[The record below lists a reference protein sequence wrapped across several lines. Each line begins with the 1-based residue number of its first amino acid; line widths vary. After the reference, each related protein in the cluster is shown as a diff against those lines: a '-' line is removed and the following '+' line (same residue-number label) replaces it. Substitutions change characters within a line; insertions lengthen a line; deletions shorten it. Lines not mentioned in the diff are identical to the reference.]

1 MYNRSEV
8 DYESC
13 SYYGRIPRNRECHC
27 KKFSENGYRVFNLSR
42 TPAEGIESIKTD
54 VSDRENVFDSIGE
67 VVKRA
72 GRIDVLVNNAGFGI
86 SGAVEDTD
94 ESAVRK
100 IFDVNYFGTLF
111 ATQAVIP
118 VMRENGGGTI
128 INMSSAGAPLSLP
141 FQSFYSCTKSAVS
154 SLSEAL
160 RIELKPFNIKVSTIL
175 PGDVKTEFT
184 ARREK
189 NKSNSVY
196 YGERIDKSVEKME
209 RDEQNGMSPSVIA
222 KIALKIA
229 KSKNPPVY
237 VVGGASYKLLVGLSK
252 ILPKRLVVWA
262 IGKLYG

>member
-54 VSDRENVFDSIGE
+54 VSDRENVFASIGE

-100 IFDVNYFGTLF
+100 ILTSI
-111 ATQAVIP
+111 T
-118 VMRENGGGTI
+118 
-128 INMSSAGAPLSLP
+128 SARCSLRRRLSPL
-141 FQSFYSCTKSAVS
+141 CA
-154 SLSEAL
+154 
-160 RIELKPFNIKVSTIL
+160 
-175 PGDVKTEFT
+175 KTAA
-184 ARREK
+184 AR
-189 NKSNSVY
+189 
-196 YGERIDKSVEKME
+196 
-209 RDEQNGMSPSVIA
+209 
-222 KIALKIA
+222 
-229 KSKNPPVY
+229 
-237 VVGGASYKLLVGLSK
+237 
-252 ILPKRLVVWA
+252 
-262 IGKLYG
+262 

>member
-1 MYNRSEV
+1 MKVAVITGASQGIGNA
-8 DYESC
+8 
-13 SYYGRIPRNRECHC
+13 IA
-27 KKFSENGYRVFNLSR
+27 KTFAENGYRVFNLSR

-141 FQSFYSCTKSAVS
+141 LQSF
-154 SLSEAL
+154 
-160 RIELKPFNIKVSTIL
+160 
-175 PGDVKTEFT
+175 
-184 ARREK
+184 
-189 NKSNSVY
+189 
-196 YGERIDKSVEKME
+196 
-209 RDEQNGMSPSVIA
+209 
-222 KIALKIA
+222 
-229 KSKNPPVY
+229 
-237 VVGGASYKLLVGLSK
+237 
-252 ILPKRLVVWA
+252 
-262 IGKLYG
+262 